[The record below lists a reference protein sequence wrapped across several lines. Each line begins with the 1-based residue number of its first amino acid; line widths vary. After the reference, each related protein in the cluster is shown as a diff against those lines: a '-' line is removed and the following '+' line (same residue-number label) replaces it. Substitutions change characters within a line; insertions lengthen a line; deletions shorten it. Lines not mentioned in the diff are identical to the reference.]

1 MKPIINPWWIY
12 FASKSECVGE
22 FLLMVCLC
30 VLIGAIAWT
39 LIYRI
44 GECETSCPKWLLII
58 GIVGT
63 IIGGLLP
70 SEKTIYTMMTV
81 EQITPNNIEAVGNTA
96 QDIVDYIV
104 DKIDEVMNSDNKDK
118 KDD

>member
-12 FASKSECVGE
+12 FASKSEDVGT
-22 FLLMVCLC
+22 FLLIVCFLTMFFSTIWYVC
-30 VLIGAIAWT
+30 
-39 LIYRI
+39 YRT
-44 GECETSCPKWLLII
+44 GEVETSCPKWLII
-58 GIVGT
+58 LGIIGT

-70 SEKTIYTMMTV
+70 SEKTIYTMMTI

-104 DKIDEVMNSDNKDK
+104 DKIDEVIDK
-118 KDD
+118 GEDK

>member
-12 FASKSECVGE
+12 FASKSEAIGTFSLIVC
-22 FLLMVCLC
+22 FLMLFFATIWCTC
-30 VLIGAIAWT
+30 
-39 LIYRI
+39 YRI
-44 GECETSCPKWLLII
+44 GEVKTSCPKWLIII
-58 GIVGT
+58 GIMGI

-70 SEKTIYTMMTV
+70 SEKTIYTMMTL

-104 DKIDEVMNSDNKDK
+104 DKIDEIVDK
-118 KDD
+118 GEENESK